1 MCSSD
6 FDRLRLIRKEGK
18 YSMKRQRLV
27 ILALASLICVAVVAL
42 IGLNATGR
50 GRAEEGAPILTYPD
64 ITPTVTIAPVPP
76 SKPNVAGAPLL
87 SQSFD
92 STDALAGWE
101 IFDPEAVMPEDKA
114 NWEIQDGV
122 LVQSGTGAAHDPSIN
137 ETMAL
142 TGDKSWTDYTVSA
155 KVYDQENASFG
166 LVVRRQGN
174 SFYRYRIIASS
185 LSGTP
190 KQVLEKVVDGVA
202 TPLFSLESPGYEQR
216 QWHTVALSVAG
227 SNLRVTL
234 DGAVV
239 AEATDATLTS
249 GQAGLYTRALGG
261 IRFDDLAIT
270 AP

>member
-1 MCSSD
+1 
-6 FDRLRLIRKEGK
+6 
-18 YSMKRQRLV
+18 MKRQRFVVL
-27 ILALASLICVAVVAL
+27 ILASLVSVAVIAL
-42 IGLNATGR
+42 IGLSVTRR

-64 ITPTVTIAPVPP
+64 ITPTVTIAPVPA
-76 SKPNVAGAPLL
+76 SKPNVAGVPLL

-92 STDALAGWE
+92 SADALTGWE
-101 IFDPEAVMPEDKA
+101 IFDPDAMIPEDKA

-122 LVQSGTGAAHDPSIN
+122 LVQAGTGAAHDPNTN
-137 ETMAL
+137 ETMAI
-142 TGDKSWTDYTVSA
+142 TGEQSWTDYTIST

-166 LVVRRQGN
+166 LIARRQGN

-190 KQVLEKVVDGVA
+190 KQVLEKVVDGVS
-202 TPLFSLESPGYEQR
+202 TTLFTLESPGYEQR

-227 SNLRVTL
+227 PNLRVTL

-239 AEATDATLTS
+239 AEATDATLKS

-261 IRFDDLAIT
+261 IRFDDVSVT

>member
-1 MCSSD
+1 
-6 FDRLRLIRKEGK
+6 
-18 YSMKRQRLV
+18 MKRQRFVVL
-27 ILALASLICVAVVAL
+27 ILASLASVVVIAL
-42 IGLNATGR
+42 IGLSAIGR

-64 ITPTVTIAPVPP
+64 ITPTATIAPVPA

-92 STDALAGWE
+92 SASALTGWE
-101 IFDPEAVMPEDKA
+101 IFDPDAIMPEDKA

-122 LVQSGTGAAHDPSIN
+122 LIQAGTGAAHDPSTN
-137 ETMAL
+137 ETMAI
-142 TGDKSWTDYTVSA
+142 TGDRSWTDYTIST

-166 LVVRRQGN
+166 LVARRQGN

-202 TPLFSLESPGYEQR
+202 TPLFTLESPGYEQR

-227 SNLRVTL
+227 ANLRVTL

-239 AEATDATLTS
+239 AEATDSTLTS

-261 IRFDDLAIT
+261 IRFDDLTIT

>member
-1 MCSSD
+1 
-6 FDRLRLIRKEGK
+6 
-18 YSMKRQRLV
+18 MKRQRFL
-27 ILALASLICVAVVAL
+27 ILILASLASVVVIAL
-42 IGLNATGR
+42 IGLNAIGS

-64 ITPTVTIAPVPP
+64 ITPTATIAPVPA

-92 STDALAGWE
+92 SPDALAGWE
-101 IFDPEAVMPEDKA
+101 ILDPDVVMPEDKA

-122 LVQSGTGAAHDPSIN
+122 LIQAGTGAAHDPNTN

-142 TGDKSWTDYTVSA
+142 TGDPAWTDYTISV

-166 LVVRRQGN
+166 LVARRQGN

-202 TPLFSLESPGYEQR
+202 TPLFTLESPGYEQR

-227 SNLRVTL
+227 ASIRVTL

-261 IRFDDLAIT
+261 IRFDDLTVT